1 VARRSPLALERETT
15 TMHEWTTLT
24 TRYGRCIRTP
34 SRNQLQAALEEL
46 FASQDEAHPD
56 CWIACGSTGLPLHTL
71 SLFSSGLGHDTKY
84 SDAAMNE
91 GLISKEV
98 AAKHPAAALVLW
110 ERLIDARFE
119 EI

>member
-1 VARRSPLALERETT
+1 
-15 TMHEWTTLT
+15 
-24 TRYGRCIRTP
+24 
-34 SRNQLQAALEEL
+34 
-46 FASQDEAHPD
+46 
-56 CWIACGSTGLPLHTL
+56 
-71 SLFSSGLGHDTKY
+71 
-84 SDAAMNE
+84 MNE